1 MENPIPQY
9 GTKNI
14 LRPRLDTLLSLDIS
28 TLPEKELTEI
38 QSFVLTYFG
47 HLAKLSSRD
56 VDFQRELTNMLVFGF
71 SPIYQSIL
79 NGRTESIKLQRK
91 NSTKA
96 TTESGKGDISE
107 TRKLSNK
114 RKRELKEKTV
124 HLSQFVPPETTK
136 LAKKMW
142 KERLIM
148 QMANPKVEKLARRY
162 AEAICT
168 KHDVSMQDLADETGL
183 TKSQVTDLISKEQFP
198 IVLQKYLPIEK
209 TMERHN
215 DLMMQ
220 DEDLGVA
227 AKMVELSYKA
237 HGKLTPEGKE
247 KKSDFANFLQQINVT
262 NTYGA
267 SSNKGEPA
275 RHVVEVTTP
284 VQNQEQAGSDSEPDF
299 EQGAD
304 GVPETRDEAG
314 RDSEGPSDGVLDT
327 EAHPASR

>member
-1 MENPIPQY
+1 MENPTPQY

-47 HLAKLSSRD
+47 HLAKLSSGD
-56 VDFQRELTNMLVFGF
+56 LDFQRELTNMLVFGF
-71 SPIYQSIL
+71 SPIYQSIS
-79 NGRTESIKLQRK
+79 NGRIE
-91 NSTKA
+91 STKSQKKDS
-96 TTESGKGDISE
+96 TDKEKEFGLTHDSKQQKDSE
-107 TRKLSNK
+107 K
-114 RKRELKEKTV
+114 RKKEPKKEAV

-142 KERLIM
+142 KERLVM
-148 QMANPKVEKLARRY
+148 KMASPKAEKLARRY

-183 TKSQVTDLISKEQFP
+183 TKGQVTDLISKEQFP
-198 IVLQKYLPIEK
+198 IILQKYLPLEE
-209 TMERHN
+209 TMERHKE
-215 DLMMQ
+215 LMKQ

-262 NTYGA
+262 NTYGS
-267 SSNKGEPA
+267 SSNQGEPP
-275 RHVVEVTTP
+275 RHVVEVAESI
-284 VQNQEQAGSDSEPDF
+284 QNQEQTWANPELDT
-299 EQGAD
+299 EQGAE
-304 GVPETRDEAG
+304 GVFEERDE
-314 RDSEGPSDGVLDT
+314 EGCDFEGSPDGVLDT
-327 EAHPASR
+327 EAHPTT